1 MKKNSVFKKLLTAF
15 YHYFI
20 FFLLVAFLVSCTTML
35 FVTLLTRSLGVTL
48 TSDNLQVAAK
58 WTFLNVLLLSVLFT
72 AIDAIRRR
80 MTTARITRRI
90 KEAAKEIVKGDFSVR
105 IPRVSSLSVDEN
117 YNVIIDCFNA
127 MAKELSSVET
137 LRTDFVTNV
146 SHEMKTPLA
155 VIRNYGRLL
164 EKEDLPAQEREEYAR
179 GVSLAAG
186 RLSDMM
192 TSVLRLS
199 RLENQRIYPRVPASD
214 LGEHLATCVLAFEEV
229 WEQKN
234 ITLQTDIAEAVR
246 VTADG
251 ELLSLVFHNL
261 LSNAFKFT
269 EAGGTVSVSL
279 STEGDRALVRVS
291 DTGCGI
297 SPDVGAHIF
306 EKFYQGDTSHA
317 TEGNGLGLALVR
329 RVVDIVQGEI
339 AVASTEG
346 EGSTFTLKIARV
358 TDDLEEI
365 R

>member
-1 MKKNSVFKKLLTAF
+1 MKKESVFKKLLKAF
-15 YHYFI
+15 YHYFL

-80 MTTARITRRI
+80 TTTLRITRRI
-90 KEAAKEIVKGDFSVR
+90 TEAADEIVKGNFSVR
-105 IPRVSSLSVDEN
+105 IPRVSEVSVDEN
-117 YNVIIDCFNA
+117 YNVIIDCFNM
-127 MAKELSSVET
+127 MAEELAGVET
-137 LRTDFVTNV
+137 LRTDFVANV

-164 EKEDLPAQEREEYAR
+164 EDTALPVAQRQEYAR
-179 GVSLAAG
+179 AISLAAG

-199 RLENQRIYPRVPASD
+199 RLENQRIYPRVAPYD
-214 LGEHLATCVLAFEEV
+214 LGEHLAECVLGFEDA
-229 WEQKN
+229 WEKKS
-234 ITLQTDIAEAVR
+234 IALETEIAEGIL

-251 ELLSLVFHNL
+251 ELLSLVFNNL

-269 EAGGTVSVSL
+269 EAGGSVSVAL
-279 STEGDRALVRVS
+279 FAEGEDAVVRVS
-291 DTGCGI
+291 DTGCGM
-297 SPDVGAHIF
+297 SAEVGAHIF

-329 RVVDIVQGEI
+329 RVVDIVRGEI
-339 AVASTEG
+339 TVESREG
-346 EGSTFTLKIARV
+346 EGSTFTLRLGRC
-358 TDDLEEI
+358 TDVSED

>member
-1 MKKNSVFKKLLTAF
+1 MKRDGFLRKLCKAF
-15 YHYFI
+15 YHYFL

-48 TSDNLQVAAK
+48 TSENLQVAAK
-58 WTFLNVLLLSVLFT
+58 WTFLNVLLLSTLFT

-80 MTTARITRRI
+80 TTTARITRRI
-90 KEAAKEIVKGDFSVR
+90 KRAAEEIVKGDFSVR
-105 IPRVSSLSVDEN
+105 IPHVSSLSVDEN
-117 YNVIIDCFNA
+117 YNVIIDCFNT
-127 MAKELSSVET
+127 MAEELSGVET
-137 LRTDFVTNV
+137 LRTDFVANV

-164 EKEDLPAQEREEYAR
+164 EDPALREEERAEYAR
-179 GVSLAAG
+179 GVSLAAS

-199 RLENQRIYPRVPASD
+199 RLESQRIYPRVAPYD
-214 LGEHLATCVLAFEEV
+214 LGEHLAECVLAFEEV
-229 WEQKN
+229 WENKG
-234 ITLQTDIAEAVR
+234 IALETEIAEGVL

-251 ELLSLVFHNL
+251 ELLSLVFNNL

-269 EAGGTVSVSL
+269 EREGTVSVFL
-279 STEGDRALVRVS
+279 YAEGKDAVLRVS
-291 DTGCGI
+291 DTGCGM
-297 SPDVGAHIF
+297 SADVGAHIF

-329 RVVDIVQGEI
+329 RVVDIVRGEI
-339 AVASTEG
+339 SVESRVG
-346 EGSTFTLKIARV
+346 EGSTFTLRIERY
-358 TDDLEEI
+358 TNEPEED